1 MLFWLD
7 ELMNL
12 QYFHHG
18 IFTLMSYE
26 DLAK

>member
-1 MLFWLD
+1 MPFVLD

-12 QYFHHG
+12 QYFHRG
-18 IFTLMSYE
+18 IFTLTSYE